1 MISARP
7 LTYKGNK
14 KMKIMMRLHI
24 LYYLCLLVFIL
35 TIPKLSTDA
44 NILKI
49 VLFLLT
55 LAVFIFLCSYYIVLS
70 FNKKISAVKKYSN
83 INVGVMCGGII
94 LTLTFGH
101 IIYTKWNN
109 LVLLLTIFIILF
121 IISNFLNYKIKKIV
135 EEQQFDLMNEAKLFY
150 KMGQALDETPINNSI
165 SKLDYLFYAFCIAVF
180 IAEDIYIFAGAVG
193 VILILSIKYVR
204 AIKSEFLKSGLITV
218 KETNFSIAGY
228 YFFYLFSIVWM
239 ILIQNQSTLLVGAAS
254 LLAIKIYIRRIAEK
268 VYEEKNG
275 ISK

>member
-1 MISARP
+1 
-7 LTYKGNK
+7 
-14 KMKIMMRLHI
+14 MKIMMRLHI

-55 LAVFIFLCSYYIVLS
+55 IGVFIFLCSYYIVLS
-70 FNKKISAVKKYSN
+70 FNKKIGAVKKYSN
-83 INVGVMCGGII
+83 INVGIMCGGII

-101 IIYTKWNN
+101 YIYTKWNS
-109 LVLLLTIFIILF
+109 LVVLLTIFIILF
-121 IISNFLNYKIKKIV
+121 IVSNFLNYKIKKIV
-135 EEQQFDLMNEAKLFY
+135 EDQQFDLMKEVKLFY
-150 KMGQALDETPINNSI
+150 KMGQALDKTPINNAI
-165 SKLDYLFYAFCIAVF
+165 SKLDYLFYGFCIAVF

-218 KETNFSIAGY
+218 KETNLSIAAY
-228 YFFYLFSIVWM
+228 FFFYLFSIVWM
-239 ILIQNQSTLLVGAAS
+239 MFIPNLSTLLVGAAS